1 MGPIMQIPTE
11 LLFGQEK
18 RDWIIYT
25 WCPRKFRV
33 KYHEMCYMSDQFVY
47 VNEAVKLKFT

>member
-18 RDWIIYT
+18 RDWIIY
-25 WCPRKFRV
+25 RV
-33 KYHEMCYMSDQFVY
+33 SQKILDKVLSNMTDWLGGVP
-47 VNEAVKLKFT
+47 VNPF